1 LKLSTSSKKRLK
13 TIFINKQ
20 EQVSIGNEKVNIV
33 LSPTY
38 YWFKSE
44 ILPVKSI
51 AQAKKLAPSV
61 FDGTIPE
68 SEYSYHVIKKDD
80 TFWLFAYNDAMIVA
94 KLSQLGIKAAQINH
108 IYFAQS
114 ECENLIEAL
123 KIDDSYALVVDEN
136 ILSMVPLQYLDNY
149 ISVEEYFSKHDF
161 SKSVVSLNF
170 FQNNLIDEKYIYR
183 FIAVILAFI
192 AIYFASYI
200 LLRNDLKQV
209 LKKEYEIT
217 QKYKLPATSFEL
229 NGLKRSLHVRE
240 NTQIK
245 LRKSIKRLI
254 SLSLEKGE
262 YIKKL
267 TITQKKASYI
277 IVMKNAK
284 RAEAIKSAL
293 KKSFKINSAKVI
305 DKTFYVGVT
314 L

>member
-1 LKLSTSSKKRLK
+1 MP
-13 TIFINKQ
+13 F
-20 EQVSIGNEKVNIV
+20 
-33 LSPTY
+33 
-38 YWFKSE
+38 
-44 ILPVKSI
+44 
-51 AQAKKLAPSV
+51 
-61 FDGTIPE
+61 
-68 SEYSYHVIKKDD
+68 
-80 TFWLFAYNDAMIVA
+80 
-94 KLSQLGIKAAQINH
+94 
-108 IYFAQS
+108 
-114 ECENLIEAL
+114 C
-123 KIDDSYALVVDEN
+123 
-136 ILSMVPLQYLDNY
+136 
-149 ISVEEYFSKHDF
+149 
-161 SKSVVSLNF
+161 
-170 FQNNLIDEKYIYR
+170 
-183 FIAVILAFI
+183 
-192 AIYFASYI
+192 FASYI

-267 TITQKKASYI
+267 TITQKKASYVL
-277 IVMKNAK
+277 VMKNAK